1 LQHSLILLPFI
12 VYLEVSKTR
21 LAAMAYASSFGRAEP
36 AEGLQ
41 AEIYE
46 DGVLTR
52 VLPLDGASDI
62 VVNTSRGYN
71 RIIVENGGVR
81 VSEADC
87 DSQTCV
93 HSGTKV
99 LPGDMIACLP
109 HRLVIKIGGG
119 ETPYDAIAY

>member
-1 LQHSLILLPFI
+1 VKRIDVIIIALILAAA
-12 VYLEVSKTR
+12 
-21 LAAMAYASSFGRAEP
+21 LAAMAYASSLGRAEP
-36 AEGLQ
+36 AEGGLQ

-52 VLPLDGASDI
+52 VLPLAEASE
-62 VVNTSRGYN
+62 VVINTSRGYN
-71 RIIVENGGVR
+71 RVVVENGGVR
-81 VSEADC
+81 ISEADC

-93 HSGTKV
+93 HSGTKA

-119 ETPYDAIAY
+119 EAPYDAIAY